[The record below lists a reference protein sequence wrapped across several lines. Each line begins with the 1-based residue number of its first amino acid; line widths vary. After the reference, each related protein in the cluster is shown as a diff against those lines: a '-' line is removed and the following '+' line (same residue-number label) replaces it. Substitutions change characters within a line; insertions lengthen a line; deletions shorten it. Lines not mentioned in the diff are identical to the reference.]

1 MTPEMHLLNVR
12 LFGEFSATDQRG
24 NAIPLTNKR
33 AQALLIYLAIRF
45 GQESAWGEI
54 SQLLFAPNEPEESM
68 RSLLRELLH
77 AFRFAGSDAIV
88 ETSSGIRLNE
98 DVVDIDLQRFELLV
112 ETTSLT
118 QLREAADLYRG
129 NLLAGFLT
137 GIAAFDDW
145 VASQRVAW
153 WRAAI
158 GILGRLLLIQIKAGW
173 WENAVDTAGRLLS
186 LDPSQEVVH
195 RTLMRLQLEQGR
207 PDAALRRYQECAE
220 ILRREFGRTPSS
232 ETERLHDE
240 IMVVLDRTPAPRE
253 ALRKPS
259 DRPVLVLLVED
270 DLVSSALVEGFLTE
284 AGYEVVAVT
293 DGADA
298 LLELGRREFDLLVL
312 DINIPTLSGLRL
324 FEIMIQKGMDTPAV
338 FITGI
343 PGAEVETRSLEAGA
357 ADFLRKP
364 IRKDALL
371 PRVRTILQRRERAR
385 AGVVA
390 S

>member
-1 MTPEMHLLNVR
+1 
-12 LFGEFSATDQRG
+12 
-24 NAIPLTNKR
+24 
-33 AQALLIYLAIRF
+33 
-45 GQESAWGEI
+45 
-54 SQLLFAPNEPEESM
+54 
-68 RSLLRELLH
+68 
-77 AFRFAGSDAIV
+77 
-88 ETSSGIRLNE
+88 
-98 DVVDIDLQRFELLV
+98 
-112 ETTSLT
+112 
-118 QLREAADLYRG
+118 
-129 NLLAGFLT
+129 
-137 GIAAFDDW
+137 
-145 VASQRVAW
+145 VAW

-207 PDAALRRYQECAE
+207 PDAALRRYQECSE
-220 ILRREFGRTPSS
+220 ILRREFGRMPSA

-240 IMVVLDRTPAPRE
+240 IMDVLDRTPAPRE
-253 ALRKPS
+253 ALRKS
-259 DRPVLVLLVED
+259 DRPVLVLVVED
-270 DLVSSALVEGFLTE
+270 DLVSSALVEGFLME

-324 FEIMIQKGMDTPAV
+324 FEIMIQKGMDTPAI

-371 PRVRTILQRRERAR
+371 PRVRTILQRRERSR
-385 AGVVA
+385 AAGA
-390 S
+390 